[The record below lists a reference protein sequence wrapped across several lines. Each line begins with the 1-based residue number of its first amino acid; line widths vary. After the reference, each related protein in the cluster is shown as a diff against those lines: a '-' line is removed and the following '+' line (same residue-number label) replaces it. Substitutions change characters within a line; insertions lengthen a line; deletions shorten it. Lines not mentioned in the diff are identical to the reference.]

1 MFNLHGHVAMS
12 EGFDRRMDNYTRERV
27 QRDANSYLYYGVTHS
42 VSLGLDQEPM
52 PGFQADQRAGL
63 AGGARLYSAGL
74 GFAAMDGWEPA
85 GVEEINRPTTPEE
98 ARAMVQQE
106 LAKGSDVLKIWVDD
120 RLGELP
126 KITPEL
132 YGAIID
138 EAHRNNLKVLAHMFY
153 LEDAK
158 ELMRRGLDAL
168 AHSVRDQEVDEEFLA
183 LAKETGVTQ
192 VTTLIGHY
200 GNLTFSQDTSYLDD
214 PGVPLMI
221 PADALET
228 LRSEEYQNEMAAGPG
243 MERSRGFYET
253 ALKNAAA
260 VAAAGIPIA
269 VGTDS
274 SGASRVQGLWEH
286 REMEHMVKAGLT
298 PMQAIQAATV
308 NGARMLGVED
318 KYGTLQPGK
327 VADLIV
333 LDANPLSDITN
344 SRKIDAV
351 WMNGQPVDRAA
362 LAGYQT
368 APN

>member
-1 MFNLHGHVAMS
+1 MLWRTAFG
-12 EGFDRRMDNYTRERV
+12 
-27 QRDANSYLYYGVTHS
+27 
-42 VSLGLDQEPM
+42 
-52 PGFQADQRAGL
+52 
-63 AGGARLYSAGL
+63 
-74 GFAAMDGWEPA
+74 
-85 GVEEINRPTTPEE
+85 I
-98 ARAMVQQE
+98 
-106 LAKGSDVLKIWVDD
+106 K
-120 RLGELP
+120 
-126 KITPEL
+126 
-132 YGAIID
+132 
-138 EAHRNNLKVLAHMFY
+138 
-153 LEDAK
+153 
-158 ELMRRGLDAL
+158 
-168 AHSVRDQEVDEEFLA
+168 EVDEEFLA

-200 GNLTFSQDTSYLDD
+200 GNLTFPQDTSYLDH

-286 REMEHMVKAGLT
+286 REMEHLVKAGLT